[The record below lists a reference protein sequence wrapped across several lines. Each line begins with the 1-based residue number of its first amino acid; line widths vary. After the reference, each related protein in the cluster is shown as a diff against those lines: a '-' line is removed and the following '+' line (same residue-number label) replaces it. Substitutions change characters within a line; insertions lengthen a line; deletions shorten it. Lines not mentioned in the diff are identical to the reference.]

1 MSSVGA
7 PSEAI
12 GNAGVPI
19 NAGVPPNVGNIT
31 VCPGFPLVGHVIHT
45 HCCQWNRGKGEA
57 VSVFFIVS

>member
-19 NAGVPPNVGNIT
+19 NVGVPPIVGDIT
-31 VCPGFPLVGHVIHT
+31 VCPGFPLVRHVIHT

-57 VSVFFIVS
+57 VSVYFTVS